1 MRHHR
6 WIGAGGAALLAI
18 ACAADASVGRA
29 DAASRSDGA
38 STLLEVGRMTG
49 VPRPY
54 AGPTAAAN
62 AIRGVPGGGLPWV
75 ISKGEAKLREDGFL
89 EVEVQG
95 LVFDPNDPTVI
106 ERGLAGRN
114 TVPGFKAIVS
124 CRTVEIVD
132 GSPVASVANVETAV
146 FPATQGLASDGGG
159 SAEIRQTIAVPSPCI
174 APIVF
179 VTSPAGAWF
188 AASGF

>member
-1 MRHHR
+1 MRHDHGF
-6 WIGAGGAALLAI
+6 GALKAALLAT
-18 ACAADASVGRA
+18 ACAAGASAAAA
-29 DAASRSDGA
+29 DAAPRSDGA
-38 STLLEVGRMTG
+38 PTLLEVERMTG

-54 AGPTAAAN
+54 AGPGAAAN

-75 ISKGEAKLREDGFL
+75 VSKAEAKLREDGL
-89 EVEVQG
+89 LQVEVQG
-95 LVFDPNDPTVI
+95 LVFDPNDPAVI
-106 ERGLAGRN
+106 ERGLAGQN

-146 FPATQGLASDGGG
+146 FPATQGLASEGGG
-159 SAEIRQTIAVPSPCI
+159 DAEIQQTIAVPTPCI

-179 VTSPAGAWF
+179 VASPAGAWF
-188 AASGF
+188 AATGF